1 MTNKEILTALKSKRD
16 ITAFARFMSVTVRTI
31 YNILNSEKK
40 RDNQYYNFI
49 QFIKAQY
56 LNK

>member
-1 MTNKEILTALKSKRD
+1 MTNKEILTALKNKRD
-16 ITAFARFMSVTVRTI
+16 VTAFARFMGVTVRTI

-49 QFIKAQY
+49 QFIKDKY
-56 LNK
+56 ING